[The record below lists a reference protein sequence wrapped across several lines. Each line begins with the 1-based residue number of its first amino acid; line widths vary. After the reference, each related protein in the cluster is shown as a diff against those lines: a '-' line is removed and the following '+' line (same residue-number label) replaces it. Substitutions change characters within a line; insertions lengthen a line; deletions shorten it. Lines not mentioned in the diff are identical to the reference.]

1 VCPFG
6 PCFYNFLIDFGFVP
20 TMLDLFCGVK
30 ELVEELIINIHI
42 LKQPLINYKKSIIHN
57 KIDFH

>member
-1 VCPFG
+1 MIYMISHFPGLLQTVQCSG
-6 PCFYNFLIDFGFVP
+6 
-20 TMLDLFCGVK
+20 GVK
-30 ELVEELIINIHI
+30 ELVEESIINIHI